1 MNVRIEEEYVK
12 KKSDEEGTSGG
23 KFPQVISFKCGETGH
38 FSNACNKPKVCF
50 ISHSKEHIAEGC
62 PEWKKPQLAAQFY
75 GSANKVLGFYHI
87 DVAPRIGRFKHWA
100 CFDNFGVFTVEEG
113 ELCEEEIVMTLKNQ
127 IDKEWNWKLMR
138 MDEFRYLVKFPP
150 HIKVESKVLGKATF
164 FYLKND
170 EVMASLRVWNGDI
183 EPVG

>member
-1 MNVRIEEEYVK
+1 M
-12 KKSDEEGTSGG
+12 
-23 KFPQVISFKCGETGH
+23 
-38 FSNACNKPKVCF
+38 
-50 ISHSKEHIAEGC
+50 
-62 PEWKKPQLAAQFY
+62 
-75 GSANKVLGFYHI
+75 GFYHI

-100 CFDNFGVFTVEEG
+100 GFDNFGVFTVEEG

-170 EVMASLRVWNGDI
+170 GVMASLRVWNGDI
-183 EPVG
+183 EPVGQLMETLVQIKGVPPKWCDRTTIKEISSSLRKLIEID

>member
-50 ISHSKEHIAEGC
+50 ICHSKEHIAEGC
-62 PEWKKPQLAAQFY
+62 PEWKKPQLAARFY
-75 GSANKVLGFYHI
+75 GSANKAWDSTILMWLQGLVDSNTGQVLI
-87 DVAPRIGRFKHWA
+87 TL
-100 CFDNFGVFTVEEG
+100 GVFTVEEG